1 MEGVRCIAAPTSR
14 TSWACEPRP
23 ENLALVGR
31 SAEIRNRAARRPPPA
46 PAHLVPLNSG
56 PHAGEMEVVT
66 PMTTMDVTCP
76 PGCKEGDQVR
86 IQSPAG
92 QVIQVAVP
100 PGVSAGQVFQA
111 QVLEAHQSVL

>member
-1 MEGVRCIAAPTSR
+1 
-14 TSWACEPRP
+14 
-23 ENLALVGR
+23 
-31 SAEIRNRAARRPPPA
+31 
-46 PAHLVPLNSG
+46 
-56 PHAGEMEVVT
+56 MEVVT

-111 QVLEAHQSVL
+111 HVPAPQQIHQGMPVVQPMGGRHTTSLLFVSARRWILSLLGA